1 MESEF
6 GFFWISL
13 VNCGVD
19 RPTVSRKKTNFSNF
33 GLDGKGVE
41 RSRRERNTV
50 NVKLLVTIQ
59 DIFIEARKFKI
70 HFLHHYVAHTYV
82 NL

>member
-19 RPTVSRKKTNFSNF
+19 RPTLSRKKTKFSNF

-50 NVKLLVTIQ
+50 NVKLLLVTIKKTRVRGLHE
-59 DIFIEARKFKI
+59 DIIRD
-70 HFLHHYVAHTYV
+70 
-82 NL
+82 